1 MGLGKRYGLQKSE
14 LFFGCGKKLYETV
27 CEMDLEGIIA
37 KKLDHP
43 YDPRTAKWWKVLNP
57 NYTQKEGRH
66 ELFERRYG

>member
-1 MGLGKRYGLQKSE
+1 
-14 LFFGCGKKLYETV
+14 
-27 CEMDLEGIIA
+27 MDLEGIIA